1 MLDAYEEE
9 GIDEVDER
17 DITMEERLAARRQA
31 DRELNKRDR
40 RENRGGFPGALN
52 GESHAASIDVL
63 SMLFCGIIFNE
74 CGTCAESDS
83 EDSDHRPARRRRIE
97 AAQADDASEG
107 QVCGCGAQ
115 HAT

>member
-9 GIDEVDER
+9 GIDEVEEA

-52 GESHAASIDVL
+52 GKSHVASVAVL
-63 SMLFCGIIFNE
+63 SILFSGMILHM

-83 EDSDHRPARRRRIE
+83 EESDHRPARRRRIE

-107 QVCGCGAQ
+107 QVCDAQ
-115 HAT
+115 HAA